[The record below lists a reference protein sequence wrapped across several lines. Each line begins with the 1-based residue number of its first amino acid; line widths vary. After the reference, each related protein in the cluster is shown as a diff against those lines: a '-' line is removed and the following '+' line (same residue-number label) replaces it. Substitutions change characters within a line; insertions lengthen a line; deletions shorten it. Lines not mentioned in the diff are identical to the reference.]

1 MLTSAPC
8 SPGSRCAERPWGAVP
23 WPFPGH
29 VSPSL
34 LVSQTRSWGGR
45 SPASGAALLLG
56 VRTETLC
63 VTSEVTP
70 VMNSSDSISG
80 GKHFLHCRL
89 MCFPFVVR
97 NENLCSRWCP
107 LPPELQ
113 MVPSQ
118 RDADHSCWAP
128 RLLVGSCP
136 PWERILHLFLW
147 SCSCW
152 FAFTLGNAV
161 VLKKNP
167 KF

>member
-1 MLTSAPC
+1 MQPGLPVCREALGCSAVALPRPC
-8 SPGSRCAERPWGAVP
+8 VPEPPGVTDT
-23 WPFPGH
+23 
-29 VSPSL
+29 VM
-34 LVSQTRSWGGR
+34 GGG

-80 GKHFLHCRL
+80 GKHFLHFRL

-113 MVPSQ
+113 MVLSQ